1 VVYRGISV
9 YLYLKNPY
17 FPSICSNSDSM
28 NLVEN
33 IREALRSVKVNLL
46 RTILTGMIIAIGI
59 TSLVGMLTAI
69 DGIKAQIEE
78 SFSGLG
84 AANFDVRSKGFSGGR
99 AVQEGV
105 TEKVFPLVKYKEM
118 KAFQEEYNSI
128 GSSTIFSTV
137 SGAVEIKR
145 GSKKTNPNVRITGAD
160 DLYFRIKALKIEK
173 GRNFSATELQYGNNV
188 CVVGQDVIETLF
200 DKNEDP
206 LNDYIT
212 FFGVRYTI
220 IGILEKQGSVGGGP
234 GADRAI
240 FIPVENASRLD
251 TRGVF
256 RYTLTV
262 NGSDPLKLDY
272 EMGQA
277 TGIMR
282 KIRQDR
288 VGEED
293 SFEITKSQTVGE
305 SLEEV
310 AGYLRIGGFGIG
322 FITLLG
328 ASIGLMNIMLV
339 SVTERTREIGIR
351 KALGATPLRIRQQ
364 FLIEAIVICILGG
377 ILGVILGIGIGN
389 IVANAI
395 GPGGFLVPWFWIFVA
410 FVICIVV
417 GLASG
422 YFPAY
427 KASKLDPIESL
438 RYE

>member
-1 VVYRGISV
+1 
-9 YLYLKNPY
+9 
-17 FPSICSNSDSM
+17 M

-33 IREALRSVKVNLL
+33 IKEALRSVKVNLL
-46 RTILTGMIIAIGI
+46 RTVLTGTIIAIGI
-59 TSLVGMLTAI
+59 MSLVGMLTAI
-69 DGIKAQIEE
+69 DGIKAQIED

-84 AANFDVRSKGFSGGR
+84 ANNFDVRSKGFSGGR
-99 AVQEGV
+99 GVQQGV
-105 TEKVFPLVKYKEM
+105 SEKNYPIVKYKE
-118 KAFQEEYNSI
+118 ALRFQEEF
-128 GSSTIFSTV
+128 SSTGPSTV
-137 SGAVEIKR
+137 FTSVTGAAEVKR
-145 GSKKTNPNVRITGAD
+145 GSKKTNPNVRVTGGD
-160 DLYFRIKALKIEK
+160 DMYFNIKGLKIEK
-173 GRNFSATELQYGNNV
+173 GRNFSNTEVRYGNNV
-188 CVVGQDVIETLF
+188 CVIGLDIVETLF
-200 DKNEDP
+200 EKNEDP
-206 LNDYIT
+206 INDFIT
-212 FFGVRYTI
+212 VFGRRYTVV
-220 IGILEKQGSVGGGP
+220 GILEKQGSVGGGS

-251 TRGVF
+251 ANGTF
-256 RYTLTV
+256 RYSITAS
-262 NGSDPLKLDY
+262 GSDPLKLEY

-277 TGIMR
+277 TGMMR
-282 KIRQDR
+282 KIRQDKI
-288 VGEED
+288 GQED
-293 SFEITKSQTVGE
+293 SFELVKSQSVGE

-377 ILGVILGIGIGN
+377 ILGVIIGIGIGN

-395 GPGGFLVPWFWIFVA
+395 GPGGFLIPWLWIIVSFG
-410 FVICIVV
+410 ICIFV

-422 YFPAY
+422 YFPAR

>member
-1 VVYRGISV
+1 
-9 YLYLKNPY
+9 
-17 FPSICSNSDSM
+17 M
-28 NLVEN
+28 NLLEN
-33 IREALRSVKVNLL
+33 IKEALNSVKVNLL
-46 RTILTGMIIAIGI
+46 RTILTGTIIAIGI

-84 AANFDVRSKGFSGGR
+84 ANNFDIKSRASGTM
-99 AVQEGV
+99 VQEGKA
-105 TEKVFPLVKYKEM
+105 EKTFPLVKYKE
-118 KAFQEEYNSI
+118 ALSFQNEFRDSGI
-128 GSSTIFSTV
+128 STVFSTV

-145 GSKKTNPNVRITGAD
+145 GSKKTNPNVRVTGVD
-160 DLYFRIKALKIEK
+160 DLYFNIKGIKIEK
-173 GRNFSATELQYGNNV
+173 GRNFSNTEVSYGNNV
-188 CVVGQDVIETLF
+188 CIVGVDVIETLF
-200 DKNEDP
+200 GNDENP
-206 LNDYIT
+206 LNDYIS
-212 FFGVRYTI
+212 FYGRRYTI
-220 IGILEKQGSVGGGP
+220 VGILEKQGSVGGDSGP
-234 GADRAI
+234 DRAI

-251 TRGVF
+251 SQGTF
-256 RYTLTV
+256 RYTITAS
-262 NGSDPLKLDY
+262 GTDPLKLEY

-277 TGIMR
+277 TGVMR

-288 VGEED
+288 IGEED
-293 SFEITKSQTVGE
+293 SFEIAKSRSIGE

-310 AGYLRIGGFGIG
+310 AGYLRIGGFTIG

-328 ASIGLMNIMLV
+328 AAIGLMNIMMV

-377 ILGVILGIGIGN
+377 ILGVFLGIGIGN

-395 GPGGFLVPWFWIFVA
+395 GPGGFLIPWLWILIA
-410 FVICIVV
+410 FVICVIV

>member
-1 VVYRGISV
+1 
-9 YLYLKNPY
+9 
-17 FPSICSNSDSM
+17 M
-28 NLVEN
+28 NLLEN
-33 IREALRSVKVNLL
+33 IKEALRSVKVNLL
-46 RTILTGMIIAIGI
+46 RTILTGTIIAIGI

-84 AANFDVRSKGFSGGR
+84 ASNFDVRSKGTSGGR
-99 AVQEGV
+99 ATQDGK
-105 TEKVFPLVKYKEM
+105 TEKSYPIVRYREAVSFQQEFRDVGASTVF
-118 KAFQEEYNSI
+118 
-128 GSSTIFSTV
+128 STI
-137 SGAVEIKR
+137 SGTAEITR

-160 DLYFRIKALKIEK
+160 DLYFSIKGIKIEK
-173 GRNFSATELQYGNNV
+173 GRNFSNTEVQYGNNV
-188 CVVGQDVIETLF
+188 CIIGVDLAENLF
-200 DKNEDP
+200 SKDENP
-206 LNDYIT
+206 LNNYIS
-212 FFGVRYTI
+212 FYGRRYTI
-220 IGILEKQGSVGGGP
+220 IGILEKQGSIGGGSGP
-234 GADRAI
+234 DRAI
-240 FIPVENASRLD
+240 FIPVENASKLD
-251 TRGVF
+251 TKGTF
-256 RYTLTV
+256 RYSVTAS
-262 NGSDPLKLDY
+262 GSDPLQLEY

-277 TGIMR
+277 TGFMR

-288 VGEED
+288 LGEED
-293 SFEITKSQTVGE
+293 SFEITKSQSVGE

-328 ASIGLMNIMLV
+328 AAIGLMNIMMV

-389 IVANAI
+389 IVANLI
-395 GPGGFLVPWFWIFVA
+395 GPGGFLIPWFWIIIA
-410 FVICIVV
+410 FLICIFV

-422 YFPAY
+422 YFPAS

>member
-1 VVYRGISV
+1 
-9 YLYLKNPY
+9 
-17 FPSICSNSDSM
+17 M

-33 IREALRSVKVNLL
+33 IKEALRSVKVNLL
-46 RTILTGMIIAIGI
+46 RTVLTGTIIAIGI
-59 TSLVGMLTAI
+59 MSLVGMLTAI
-69 DGIKAQIEE
+69 DGIKSQIAD

-84 AANFDVRSKGFSGGR
+84 ANNFDVRSKGFSGGR
-99 AVQEGV
+99 GVQQGV
-105 TEKVFPLVKYKEM
+105 SDKNYPIVRYKEAL
-118 KAFQEEYNSI
+118 KFQEEFNAT
-128 GSSTIFSTV
+128 GPSTV
-137 SGAVEIKR
+137 FTSVTGAAEVKR
-145 GSKKTNPNVRITGAD
+145 GSKKTNPNVRVTGGD
-160 DLYFRIKALKIEK
+160 DMYFNIKGLKIEK
-173 GRNFSATELQYGNNV
+173 GRNFSNTEVRYGNNV
-188 CVVGQDVIETLF
+188 CVIGLDIVETLF
-200 DKNEDP
+200 ENNEDP
-206 LNDYIT
+206 INDFIT
-212 FFGVRYTI
+212 VFGRRYTVV
-220 IGILEKQGSVGGGP
+220 GILEKQGSVGGGS

-251 TRGVF
+251 ANGTF
-256 RYTLTV
+256 RYSITAS
-262 NGSDPLKLDY
+262 GSDPLKLEY

-277 TGIMR
+277 TGMMR
-282 KIRQDR
+282 KIRQDKI
-288 VGEED
+288 GQED
-293 SFEITKSQTVGE
+293 SFELVKSQSVGE

-377 ILGVILGIGIGN
+377 ILGVIIGIAIGN
-389 IVANAI
+389 VVANLI
-395 GPGGFLVPWFWIFVA
+395 GPGGFLIPWLWIIVSFG
-410 FVICIVV
+410 ICIFV

-422 YFPAY
+422 YFPAR

>member
-1 VVYRGISV
+1 
-9 YLYLKNPY
+9 
-17 FPSICSNSDSM
+17 M

-33 IREALRSVKVNLL
+33 IKEALRSVKANLL
-46 RTILTGMIIAIGI
+46 RTILTGTIIAIGI
-59 TSLVGMLTAI
+59 MSLVGMLTAI
-69 DGIKAQIEE
+69 DGIKAQIED

-84 AANFDVRSKGFSGGR
+84 ANNFDVRSKGFSGGR
-99 AVQEGV
+99 GVQQGV
-105 TEKVFPLVKYKEM
+105 SEKNFPIVRYKEAL
-118 KAFQEEYNSI
+118 KFQEEFNST
-128 GSSTIFSTV
+128 GPSTV
-137 SGAVEIKR
+137 FTSVTGAAEVKR
-145 GSKKTNPNVRITGAD
+145 GSKKTNPNVRVTGGD
-160 DLYFRIKALKIEK
+160 DMYFNLKGLKIEK
-173 GRNFSATELQYGNNV
+173 GRNFSNTEVRYGNNV
-188 CVVGQDVIETLF
+188 CVIGLDIVETLF
-200 DKNEDP
+200 EKNEDP

-212 FFGVRYTI
+212 VFGRRYTVV
-220 IGILEKQGSVGGGP
+220 GILEKQGSVGGGS

-240 FIPVENASRLD
+240 FIPVENASKLD
-251 TRGVF
+251 AGGTF
-256 RYTLTV
+256 RYSITAS
-262 NGSDPLKLDY
+262 GSDPLKLEY

-277 TGIMR
+277 TGMMR
-282 KIRQDR
+282 KIRQDK

-293 SFEITKSQTVGE
+293 SFELVKSQSVGE

-377 ILGVILGIGIGN
+377 ILGVIIGIAIGN
-389 IVANAI
+389 VVANFI
-395 GPGGFLVPWFWIFVA
+395 GPGGFLIPWLWIIVSFG
-410 FVICIVV
+410 ICIFV

-422 YFPAY
+422 YFPAR

>member
-1 VVYRGISV
+1 
-9 YLYLKNPY
+9 
-17 FPSICSNSDSM
+17 M

-33 IREALRSVKVNLL
+33 IKEALRSVKSNLL
-46 RTILTGMIIAIGI
+46 RTILTGTIIAIGI
-59 TSLVGMLTAI
+59 TALVGMLTAI
-69 DGIKAQIEE
+69 DGIKAQIED

-84 AANFDVRSKGFSGGR
+84 ASNFDIRSKGFSGGSS
-99 AVQEGV
+99 VQDG
-105 TEKVFPLVKYKEM
+105 KVQKSFPLVKYREL
-118 KAFQEEYNSI
+118 KAFQSDFNTTAP
-128 GSSTIFSTV
+128 STIFTTV
-137 SGAVEIKR
+137 SGAAEVKR
-145 GSKKTNPNVRITGAD
+145 GSKKTNPNVRVTAVD
-160 DLYFRIKALKIEK
+160 DLYFKIKALKIET

-188 CVVGQDVIETLF
+188 CVIGQDVIETLF
-200 DKNEDP
+200 DKNEDA
-206 LNDYIT
+206 LNQSIT
-212 FFGVRYTI
+212 VFGNRYTI

-234 GADRAI
+234 GADRAV
-240 FIPVENASRLD
+240 FIPIENGARLD
-251 TRGVF
+251 QRGTF

-262 NGSDPLKLDY
+262 SGSDPLRLDY

-277 TGIMR
+277 TGLMR
-282 KIRQDR
+282 KVRQDR

-293 SFEITKSQTVGE
+293 SFEIAKSRSVGE
-305 SLEEV
+305 TLEEV

-328 ASIGLMNIMLV
+328 AAIGLMNIMMV

-389 IVANAI
+389 VVANAI
-395 GPGGFLVPWFWIFVA
+395 GPGGFLIPWTWIIVA
-410 FVICIVV
+410 FLICIFV

-422 YFPAY
+422 YFPAR
-427 KASKLDPIESL
+427 KASRLDPIESL

>member
-1 VVYRGISV
+1 
-9 YLYLKNPY
+9 
-17 FPSICSNSDSM
+17 M
-28 NLVEN
+28 NLLEN
-33 IREALRSVKVNLL
+33 IKEALNSVKVNLL
-46 RTILTGMIIAIGI
+46 RTILTGTIIAIGI

-84 AANFDVRSKGFSGGR
+84 ANNFDIKSKAGGMM
-99 AVQEGV
+99 VQDGK
-105 TEKVFPLVKYKEM
+105 TEKTFPLIKYKEAL
-118 KAFQEEYNSI
+118 AFQSEFRNS
-128 GSSTIFSTV
+128 GLSTVFSTV
-137 SGAVEIKR
+137 SGAVEVKR
-145 GSKKTNPNVRITGAD
+145 GSKKTNPNVRVTGVD
-160 DLYFRIKALKIEK
+160 DLYFNIKGIKIEK
-173 GRNFSATELQYGNNV
+173 GRNFSNTEVVYGNNV
-188 CVVGQDVIETLF
+188 CIVGIDVVETLF
-200 DKNEDP
+200 GKDENP
-206 LNDYIT
+206 INDYIS
-212 FFGVRYTI
+212 FYGRRYTI
-220 IGILEKQGSVGGGP
+220 VGILEKQGSVGGDSGP
-234 GADRAI
+234 DRAI

-251 TRGVF
+251 SKGTF
-256 RYTLTV
+256 RYTVTAR
-262 NGSDPLKLDY
+262 GTDPLQLEY

-277 TGIMR
+277 TGVMR

-288 VGEED
+288 IGEED
-293 SFEITKSQTVGE
+293 SFEIAKSRSIGE
-305 SLEEV
+305 SLEQV
-310 AGYLRIGGFGIG
+310 AGYLRIGGFTIG

-328 ASIGLMNIMLV
+328 AAIGLMNIMMV

-377 ILGVILGIGIGN
+377 ILGVFLGIGIGN

-395 GPGGFLVPWFWIFVA
+395 GPGGFLIPWMWILVA
-410 FVICIVV
+410 FVICVIV

>member
-1 VVYRGISV
+1 
-9 YLYLKNPY
+9 
-17 FPSICSNSDSM
+17 M
-28 NLVEN
+28 NLLEN
-33 IREALRSVKVNLL
+33 IKEALNSVKVNLL
-46 RTILTGMIIAIGI
+46 RTILTGTIIAIGI

-84 AANFDVRSKGFSGGR
+84 ANNFDIKSKASGTMI
-99 AVQEGV
+99 QEGKA
-105 TEKVFPLVKYKEM
+105 EKTFPLVKYKEAL
-118 KAFQEEYNSI
+118 AFQNEFRDSGI
-128 GSSTIFSTV
+128 STVFSTV

-145 GSKKTNPNVRITGAD
+145 GSKKTNPNVRVTGVD
-160 DLYFRIKALKIEK
+160 DLYFNIKGIKIEK
-173 GRNFSATELQYGNNV
+173 GRNFSNTEVTYGNNV
-188 CVVGQDVIETLF
+188 CIVGVDVIETLF
-200 DKNEDP
+200 DNDENP
-206 LNDYIT
+206 LNDYIS
-212 FFGVRYTI
+212 FYGRRYTI
-220 IGILEKQGSVGGGP
+220 VGILEKQGSVGGDSGP
-234 GADRAI
+234 DRAI

-251 TRGVF
+251 SQGTF
-256 RYTLTV
+256 RYTITAS
-262 NGSDPLKLDY
+262 GTDPLKLEY

-277 TGIMR
+277 TGVMR

-288 VGEED
+288 IGEED
-293 SFEITKSQTVGE
+293 SFEIAKSRSIGE

-310 AGYLRIGGFGIG
+310 AGYLRIGGFTIG

-328 ASIGLMNIMLV
+328 AAIGLMNIMMV

-377 ILGVILGIGIGN
+377 ILGVFLGIGIGN

-395 GPGGFLVPWFWIFVA
+395 GPGGFLIPWLWIFIA
-410 FVICIVV
+410 FVICVIV

>member
-1 VVYRGISV
+1 
-9 YLYLKNPY
+9 
-17 FPSICSNSDSM
+17 M

-33 IREALRSVKVNLL
+33 IKEALKSVKVNLL
-46 RTILTGMIIAIGI
+46 RTILTGTIIAIGI

-84 AANFDVRSKGFSGGR
+84 ASNFDVRSKGTSGGA
-99 AVQEGV
+99 AVQEGKS
-105 TEKVFPLVKYKEM
+105 EKVYPTLKYREAVK
-118 KAFQEEYNSI
+118 FQAEFNAI
-128 GSSTIFSTV
+128 APSTIFSTV
-137 SGAVEIKR
+137 TGAAEVKR
-145 GSKKTNPNVRITGAD
+145 GSKKTNPNVRVTGAD
-160 DLYFRIKALKIEK
+160 DLYFNIKGIKIEK
-173 GRNFSATELQYGNNV
+173 GRNFSATEIQYGNGV
-188 CVVGQDVIETLF
+188 CIVGTDVVETLF
-200 DKNEDP
+200 GKDEEP

-212 FFGVRYTI
+212 VFGRRYTI
-220 IGILEKQGSVGGGP
+220 VGILEKQGSVGGGP
-234 GADRAI
+234 GPDRAI

-251 TRGVF
+251 SRGTF
-256 RYTLTV
+256 RYTVTV
-262 NGSDPLKLDY
+262 SGSDPLKLDY

-277 TGIMR
+277 TGVMR

-293 SFEITKSQTVGE
+293 SFEIVKSRSVGE

-310 AGYLRIGGFGIG
+310 AGYLRIGGFTIG

-328 ASIGLMNIMLV
+328 AAIGLMNIMMV

-364 FLIEAIVICILGG
+364 FLIEAIVICIIGG
-377 ILGVILGIGIGN
+377 IFGVILGIGIGN

-395 GPGGFLVPWFWIFVA
+395 GPGGFLIPWVWIMVA
-410 FVICIVV
+410 FVICIFV

-422 YFPAY
+422 YFPAR

>member
-1 VVYRGISV
+1 
-9 YLYLKNPY
+9 
-17 FPSICSNSDSM
+17 M
-28 NLVEN
+28 NLIEN
-33 IREALRSVKVNLL
+33 IKEALNSVKVNLL
-46 RTILTGMIIAIGI
+46 RTILTGTIIAIGI

-84 AANFDVRSKGFSGGR
+84 ANNFDIRSKAR
-99 AVQEGV
+99 DRMVQEGKA
-105 TEKVFPLVKYKEM
+105 EKTFPLVKYKEAL
-118 KAFQEEYNSI
+118 AFQSEFRDSGI
-128 GSSTIFSTV
+128 STVFSTV

-145 GSKKTNPNVRITGAD
+145 GSKKTNPNVRVTGVD
-160 DLYFRIKALKIEK
+160 DLYFNIKGIKIEK
-173 GRNFSATELQYGNNV
+173 GRNFSNTEVSYGNNV
-188 CVVGQDVIETLF
+188 CIVGVDVIETLF
-200 DKNEDP
+200 GNDENP
-206 LNDYIT
+206 LNDYIS
-212 FFGVRYTI
+212 FYGRRYTI
-220 IGILEKQGSVGGGP
+220 VGILEKQGSVGGDSGP
-234 GADRAI
+234 DRAI

-251 TRGVF
+251 SQGTF
-256 RYTLTV
+256 RYTITAS
-262 NGSDPLKLDY
+262 GTDPLKLEY

-277 TGIMR
+277 TGVMR

-288 VGEED
+288 IGEED
-293 SFEITKSQTVGE
+293 SFEIAKSRSIGE

-310 AGYLRIGGFGIG
+310 AGYLRIGGFTIG

-328 ASIGLMNIMLV
+328 AAIGLMNIMMV

-377 ILGVILGIGIGN
+377 ILGVFLGIGIGN

-395 GPGGFLVPWFWIFVA
+395 GPGGFLIPWLWILIA
-410 FVICIVV
+410 FVICVIV

>member
-1 VVYRGISV
+1 
-9 YLYLKNPY
+9 
-17 FPSICSNSDSM
+17 M
-28 NLVEN
+28 NLIEN
-33 IREALRSVKVNLL
+33 IKEALRSVKANLL
-46 RTILTGMIIAIGI
+46 RTILTGTIIAIGI

-78 SFSGLG
+78 SFAGLG
-84 AANFDVRSKGFSGGR
+84 ANNFDVRSKGTSGAV
-99 AVQEGV
+99 AVQEGK
-105 TEKVFPLVKYKEM
+105 TQKVFPQVKYREAV
-118 KAFQEEYNSI
+118 AFQQEF
-128 GSSTIFSTV
+128 STIGPSTVFSTV
-137 SGAVEIKR
+137 TGAAEIKR
-145 GSKKTNPNVRITGAD
+145 GSVKSNPNVRITGVD
-160 DLYFRIKALKIEK
+160 DLYFNIKGIKIEK
-173 GRNFSATELQYGNNV
+173 GRNFSNTEIQYGNNV
-188 CVVGQDVIETLF
+188 CIVGVDVVETLF
-200 DKNEDP
+200 GKSEDP
-206 LNDYIT
+206 LNDYIS
-212 FFGVRYTI
+212 FYGRRYTI
-220 IGILEKQGSVGGGP
+220 VGVLEKQGSVGGGP

-251 TRGVF
+251 SRGTF
-256 RYTLTV
+256 RYTVTAS
-262 NGSDPLKLDY
+262 GSDPLRLDY

-293 SFEITKSQTVGE
+293 SFEIVKSRSVGE

-310 AGYLRIGGFGIG
+310 AGYLRIGGFTIG

-328 ASIGLMNIMLV
+328 AAIGLMNIMMV

-377 ILGVILGIGIGN
+377 ILGVLLGIGIGN

-395 GPGGFLVPWFWIFVA
+395 GPGGFLVPWLWIIVA

-427 KASKLDPIESL
+427 KASRLDPIESL

>member
-1 VVYRGISV
+1 MDLI
-9 YLYLKNPY
+9 
-17 FPSICSNSDSM
+17 
-28 NLVEN
+28 EN
-33 IREALRSVKVNLL
+33 IKEALRSVKVNLL
-46 RTILTGMIIAIGI
+46 RTILTGTIIAIGI
-59 TSLVGMLTAI
+59 MSLVGMLTAI
-69 DGIKAQIEE
+69 DGIKTQIAD

-84 AANFDVRSKGFSGGR
+84 ANNFDVRSKGFSGGR
-99 AVQEGV
+99 WVRQGV
-105 TEKVFPLVKYKEM
+105 VEKSFPIVRYKE
-118 KAFQEEYNSI
+118 AISFQEQFSSI
-128 GSSTIFSTV
+128 GPSTV
-137 SGAVEIKR
+137 FSSVTGGAEVKK
-145 GSKKTNPNVRITGAD
+145 GSKKTNPDVRVTGVD
-160 DLYFRIKALKIEK
+160 DQYFNLKGLKLEK
-173 GRNFSATELQYGNNV
+173 GRNFSNTEIRYGNNV
-188 CVVGQDVIETLF
+188 CIIGLDIVETLF
-200 DKNEDP
+200 GNEEP

-212 FFGVRYTI
+212 VYGRRYTI
-220 IGILEKQGSVGGGP
+220 IGILEKQGSVGGGS

-251 TRGVF
+251 TRGTF
-256 RYTLTV
+256 RYSVTAS
-262 NGSDPLKLDY
+262 GSDPLKLEY

-288 VGEED
+288 VAEED
-293 SFEITKSQTVGE
+293 SFEIVKSQSVAE

-328 ASIGLMNIMLV
+328 AAIGLMNIMLV

-377 ILGVILGIGIGN
+377 ILGVIIGIIIGN
-389 IVANAI
+389 VVANII
-395 GPGGFLVPWFWIFVA
+395 GPGVFLVPWLWIFVGLA
-410 FVICIVV
+410 VCIFV

-422 YFPAY
+422 YFPAR
-427 KASKLDPIESL
+427 KASRLDPIESL